1 VPNPEVIS
9 SSLVVVVMGMGGREL
24 IISLVRDDED
34 DDDDDDGMTRTIGV
48 VSAIF
53 ELRLEI
59 DEDDNG
65 QTDFGHV
72 GVNANADCIIRDMI
86 DI

>member
-1 VPNPEVIS
+1 MPNPEVIS

-24 IISLVRDDED
+24 IISLVRDDE

>member
-9 SSLVVVVMGMGGREL
+9 SSLVVAVMGMGGRER
-24 IISLVRDDED
+24 IISLVRDDD

>member
-1 VPNPEVIS
+1 MPNPEVIS

-24 IISLVRDDED
+24 IISLVRD

-72 GVNANADCIIRDMI
+72 GVNASADCIIRDMI

>member
-24 IISLVRDDED
+24 IISLVRDDE

>member
-1 VPNPEVIS
+1 MPNPEVIS
-9 SSLVVVVMGMGGREL
+9 SSLLLVVMGMGGREL
-24 IISLVRDDED
+24 IISLVRDDE

>member
-24 IISLVRDDED
+24 IISLVR
-34 DDDDDDGMTRTIGV
+34 DDDDDGMTRTIGV